1 MTMVRLAALTCLLAL
16 SACGSD
22 MLTSEPGAGYIGNG
36 QSVLVDDGRCP
47 AGQVSK
53 ITGPVNLT
61 AQRTYA
67 CVKKPSG
74 GWF

>member
-1 MTMVRLAALTCLLAL
+1 MMLRAAILACVLGL

-22 MLTSEPGAGYIGNG
+22 MLNKEPGGGYIGRG
-36 QSVLVDDGRCP
+36 ESVLVDDGRCP

-53 ITGPVNLT
+53 VTGPATLT
-61 AQRTYA
+61 AKRSYS
-67 CVKKPSG
+67 CVPKPST